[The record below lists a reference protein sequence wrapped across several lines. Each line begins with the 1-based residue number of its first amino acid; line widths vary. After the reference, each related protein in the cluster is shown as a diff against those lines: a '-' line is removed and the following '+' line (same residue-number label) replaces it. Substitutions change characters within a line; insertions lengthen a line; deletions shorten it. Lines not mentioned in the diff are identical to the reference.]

1 MPLVSNGVRKS
12 HQVIIGLE
20 IHAELKTKSKMFCDC
35 LNDSLER
42 HPNINVCP
50 ICLGHPGVLPVIN
63 EEAVRQVIKTGL
75 ALNCQISER
84 SKFDRKNYFYPDLPK
99 GYQISQEY
107 APLCQKGFLEIDGKN
122 IRIRNIHLEEDT
134 GRLIHPEGADYSLV
148 DFNRA
153 GVPLM
158 ELATEPDMRSGEEAL
173 KFAEEFQLILRY
185 IGVSDADMEKGEMR
199 VEVNVSLQGGP
210 KVEIKNLNSFRAV
223 EKALAYEIERQKKEK
238 VIQETR
244 GWEDGRGITI
254 SQRVKEE
261 AKDYRYFP
269 EPDLPPLH
277 FTKEEVQEIKAE
289 IPELPRQRRERFQKE
304 YGLGNRETEVFIRN
318 KDLGEYLEKAASE
331 LGESSL
337 IKLCANYILTDLQG
351 LLRGASITDENFMI
365 TPENFAE
372 FIKFI
377 GEGKLS
383 SKLAKEVLAE
393 MFSTGSDPSR
403 IIQEKGLVQ
412 ISDEAE
418 LGKIIQV
425 VISKNQKAVEDYK
438 KGKENSLQFL
448 VGQIM
453 LETRGKANP
462 QVVRQMLLST
472 LRSLGEVG

>member
-1 MPLVSNGVRKS
+1 M
-12 HQVIIGLE
+12 
-20 IHAELKTKSKMFCDC
+20 
-35 LNDSLER
+35 
-42 HPNINVCP
+42 
-50 ICLGHPGVLPVIN
+50 
-63 EEAVRQVIKTGL
+63 
-75 ALNCQISER
+75 
-84 SKFDRKNYFYPDLPK
+84 
-99 GYQISQEY
+99 
-107 APLCQKGFLEIDGKN
+107 
-122 IRIRNIHLEEDT
+122 
-134 GRLIHPEGADYSLV
+134 
-148 DFNRA
+148 
-153 GVPLM
+153 
-158 ELATEPDMRSGEEAL
+158 
-173 KFAEEFQLILRY
+173 
-185 IGVSDADMEKGEMR
+185 
-199 VEVNVSLQGGP
+199 
-210 KVEIKNLNSFRAV
+210 
-223 EKALAYEIERQKKEK
+223 
-238 VIQETR
+238 
-244 GWEDGRGITI
+244 
-254 SQRVKEE
+254 
-261 AKDYRYFP
+261 
-269 EPDLPPLH
+269 
-277 FTKEEVQEIKAE
+277 
-289 IPELPRQRRERFQKE
+289 
-304 YGLGNRETEVFIRN
+304 GNRETEVFIRN

-448 VGQIM
+448 VGKIM